1 MVGLIYC
8 QEMKKLV
15 EVMAEKTLGFGQRA
29 ITPVTDEVKDNGA
42 NNRPVSSGGGM
53 DKGSGIFFQ
62 DNIFDPMQSV
72 FNITMAANPQ
82 SKFDSLNR

>member
-1 MVGLIYC
+1 
-8 QEMKKLV
+8 MKKLV

-72 FNITMAANPQ
+72 FKPHDGSESPKQIRQPQ
-82 SKFDSLNR
+82 PINCSDSNS